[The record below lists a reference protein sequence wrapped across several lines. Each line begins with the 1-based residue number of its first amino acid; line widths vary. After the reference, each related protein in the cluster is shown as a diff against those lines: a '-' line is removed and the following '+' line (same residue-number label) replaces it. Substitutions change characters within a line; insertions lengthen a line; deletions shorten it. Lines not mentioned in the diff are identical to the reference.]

1 MHNLYLLYEIAKDSE
16 VKLEEMSVEDAVEYR
31 EMIRYLYQALAQLEV
46 AEQALIRAD
55 FFLMKTEAE
64 CAKAAGI
71 SQPGYRK
78 RRDRILRKLRKSL
91 KECAPKDFQEILEKW
106 L

>member
-1 MHNLYLLYEIAKDSE
+1 
-16 VKLEEMSVEDAVEYR
+16 
-31 EMIRYLYQALAQLEV
+31 MIRYLYQALAQLEV

-64 CAKAAGI
+64 CAKTAGI